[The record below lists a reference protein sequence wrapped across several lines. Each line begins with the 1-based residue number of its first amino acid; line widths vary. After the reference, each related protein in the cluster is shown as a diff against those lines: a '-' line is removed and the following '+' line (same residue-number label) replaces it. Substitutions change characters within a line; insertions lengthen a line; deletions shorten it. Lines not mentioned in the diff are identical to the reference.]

1 MAPVWLN
8 PLVSWAVDVQAQFQ
22 NPGAD
27 FAAKGTRA
35 FLCISP
41 PLRHWLYHWRDP
53 EPYGFHHGRDVA
65 SERTAASCRWALGI
79 PHGLSE
85 AQRHLQRHCLWEFV
99 EVCCYRHVPPLPFW
113 CTGPLD
119 SEPGRLLSAARL
131 TVLCLH
137 RSPEF
142 IAVGR
147 KCLGLL
153 GLQGG
158 SFVKRSFMNAPLQRA
173 AGPFPQD
180 RGIVPEEAV
189 NYWGTVQRAW
199 CLTGSGRRAASASS
213 AVGALTMGVRLS
225 AIGIASRPPCR
236 LRLGTRLNP
245 QGQSPVA
252 APAANRPC
260 LPACVAAACLARRS
274 ACWRQSARFDGFWAA
289 KGAPPRSK
297 RSAAGGARSAP

>member
-1 MAPVWLN
+1 MAPAWLN
-8 PLVSWAVDVQAQFQ
+8 PSVSWGADVQAQFQ

-35 FLCISP
+35 FLRIFP
-41 PLRHWLYHWRDP
+41 PLRHWLYHWRDS
-53 EPYGFHHGRDVA
+53 EPHGLHHGRDVA
-65 SERTAASCRWALGI
+65 AERAAASCRRALGI
-79 PHGLSE
+79 PHWFSK
-85 AQRHLQRHCLWEFV
+85 AQRHLQSHCFWEFV

-158 SFVKRSFMNAPLQRA
+158 SFVKRSFMNTPLQRA
-173 AGPFPQD
+173 AGPFPQA
-180 RGIVPEEAV
+180 RGIVPGEAV
-189 NYWGTVQRAW
+189 NYWGTVRRAW

-213 AVGALTMGVRLS
+213 AVGALTMGIRLS
-225 AIGIASRPPCR
+225 AIGIASRLCR
-236 LRLGTRLNP
+236 SRLGTRLDP

-252 APAANRPC
+252 AQAANRPS
-260 LPACVAAACLARRS
+260 LPACVAAACLVGRS
-274 ACWRQSARFDGFWAA
+274 ACWRQSARFDGSWAA
-289 KGAPPRSK
+289 HGAPPSSQ

>member
-8 PLVSWAVDVQAQFQ
+8 PLVSWGVDVQAQFQ

-35 FLCISP
+35 FLCIFP

-53 EPYGFHHGRDVA
+53 EPHGFHHGRDVA
-65 SERTAASCRWALGI
+65 AKCAAASCRGALGI
-79 PHGLSE
+79 PHGFSK
-85 AQRHLQRHCLWEFV
+85 AQRHLQRHCLWKFV

-119 SEPGRLLSAARL
+119 LEPGRLLSAARL

-158 SFVKRSFMNAPLQRA
+158 SFVKRSFMNTPLQRA
-173 AGPFPQD
+173 AGPFPQA

-213 AVGALTMGVRLS
+213 AVGALTMGIRLS
-225 AIGIASRPPCR
+225 AIGIASRQGR
-236 LRLGTRLNP
+236 SRLGTRLDP

-252 APAANRPC
+252 APAANRPS

-274 ACWRQSARFDGFWAA
+274 ACWRQSARFDGSWAA
-289 KGAPPRSK
+289 HGAPPSSQ

>member
-8 PLVSWAVDVQAQFQ
+8 LSVSWGVDVQAQLQ

-35 FLCISP
+35 FLRIFP
-41 PLRHWLYHWRDP
+41 PLRHWLYHWRDS
-53 EPYGFHHGRDVA
+53 EPHGLYHGRDVA
-65 SERTAASCRWALGI
+65 AERAAASCRRALGI
-79 PHGLSE
+79 PHWFSK
-85 AQRHLQRHCLWEFV
+85 AQRHLQSHCFRKFV

-158 SFVKRSFMNAPLQRA
+158 SFVKRSFMNTPLQRA
-173 AGPFPQD
+173 AGPFPQA

-189 NYWGTVQRAW
+189 NYWGTVLRAW

-213 AVGALTMGVRLS
+213 AVGALTMGIRLS
-225 AIGIASRPPCR
+225 AIGIASRLGR
-236 LRLGTRLNP
+236 SRLGTRLDP

-252 APAANRPC
+252 APAANRPS

-274 ACWRQSARFDGFWAA
+274 ACWRQSARFDGSWAA
-289 KGAPPRSK
+289 HGAPPSSQ